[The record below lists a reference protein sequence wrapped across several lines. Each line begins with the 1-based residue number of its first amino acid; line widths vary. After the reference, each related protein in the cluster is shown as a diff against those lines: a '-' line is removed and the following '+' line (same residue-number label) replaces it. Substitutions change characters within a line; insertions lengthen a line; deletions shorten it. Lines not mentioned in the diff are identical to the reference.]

1 MFKDK
6 SILYIFLACCLLFI
20 PFLGSVHLFDWDEIN
35 FAECARE
42 MILSKDYLRTQID
55 FKPFWEKP
63 PLFIWLQVA
72 AMKLFGINEWGAR
85 FPNVVVAFFTLFSF
99 YKIGTKVANKSLA
112 TWWIL
117 LYIGSWLPHFYFKT
131 GLIDPLFNLLIF
143 LAIYHVYALSSIKN
157 NNNKHRLLAGLFL
170 GLAVLTKG
178 PVAILIALLCLI
190 VYVILSKFKSQLSI
204 KDIASIAIVS
214 FLVVAIWF
222 ITVVL
227 KYGIAYGNW
236 FLNEFITYQIRLFS
250 TEDADHGG
258 PFFYH
263 FVVLLIGCFPA
274 SLFLFKKHNKASQT
288 LFNKWMW
295 IAFWVV
301 LLLFSIVKTK
311 IVHYSSFCYF
321 PLSYLAAY
329 NISLIAT
336 NKETISRWLKVLFY
350 AIGSIWSIV
359 WICLPLIGMYKNK
372 LIPFIEDPFAVGNL
386 QATVHWSYYEIAIGI
401 VYLLGLCYLIAK
413 INTGFE
419 YYLKRLI
426 AFQVVF
432 IFICS
437 NYFTPK
443 IEHYSQRAAIEFYQ
457 SFNGKDVYV
466 APLSYKSYAHLFYAN
481 KLKSQKDSVNLKE
494 PTGYWTP
501 EGTIQRPT
509 YFICKIMDTTIYTS
523 QTQIQKIGAKN
534 GFVFYKGLKI
544 NN

>member
-6 SILYIFLACCLLFI
+6 SIVYLLLACCFLFI

-72 AMKLFGINEWGAR
+72 AMKIFGINEWGAR

-99 YKIGTKVANKSLA
+99 YKIGNKVANKEVSK
-112 TWWIL
+112 WWIL

-143 LAIYHVYALSSIKN
+143 LAIYHVYALSN
-157 NNNKHRLLAGLFL
+157 NETNRSKHRLLAGLFL

-178 PVAILIALLCLI
+178 PVAILIAILCLAVYLI
-190 VYVILSKFKSQLSI
+190 VTKFKSAIRI
-204 KDIASIAIVS
+204 KDVVLISLVS
-214 FLVVAIWF
+214 FGVVFIWF
-222 ITVVL
+222 ATVLL
-227 KYGIAYGNW
+227 KHGLAYGNW
-236 FLNEFITYQIRLFS
+236 FLNEFITYQIRLFR

-258 PFFYH
+258 PFVYH
-263 FVVLLIGCFPA
+263 FIVLLIGCFPA
-274 SLFLFKKHNKASQT
+274 SLFLFKKHKENKKV
-288 LFNKWMW
+288 LFNTWMW
-295 IAFWVV
+295 ISLAVV

-329 NISLIAT
+329 NISLIIS
-336 NKETISRWLKVLFY
+336 NRETISRWVKILLY
-350 AIGSIWSIV
+350 SIGSIWSIV
-359 WICLPLIGMYKNK
+359 WISLPLIGIYKNK

-386 QATVHWSYYEIAIGI
+386 QAPVQWSFYEIGIGF
-401 VYLLGLCYLIAK
+401 VYLIGLCYIIFKL
-413 INTGFE
+413 NSNFE
-419 YYLKRLI
+419 YYCKRLI
-426 AFQVVF
+426 AFQVIF

-443 IEHYSQRAAIEFYQ
+443 IEQYSQGAAIAYYQ
-457 SFNGKDVYV
+457 SFKDKDVFV
-466 APLSYKSYAHLFYAN
+466 EPLSYKSYAHLFYTN
-481 KLKSQKDSVNLKE
+481 KIKSTKDAFDTLGQS
-494 PTGYWTP
+494 GYWTP
-501 EGTIQRPT
+501 NGNIQRPS
-509 YFICKIMDTTIYTS
+509 YFICKIMDTTIYTNN
-523 QTQIQKIGAKN
+523 THIQKMGEKN
-534 GFVFYKGLKI
+534 GFVFYKGLKD
-544 NN
+544 